1 MSLDLALTWE
11 GHRVR
16 MVGTAERPEWIAR
29 DVCRVLGI
37 HNTSRALA
45 NAGVLEAEKG
55 VHRVNTPGGPQ
66 DVTTVLEA
74 GLWKLVLISR
84 KPGARRFKDWLAAE
98 VLPSLRKDGR
108 YPPREVP
115 ALVAVDLRNPL
126 QLAAITAQALQL
138 VAELQP
144 KAQAHDRLSAARG
157 DVCLQDA
164 GRILGRPP
172 NVFCQQLEEDGILF
186 RGSHGKLEPYA
197 HHREAGLFRVRVTE
211 AQGETYL
218 QTLVTPPGLQWLA
231 GRYPRQDAL
240 RPGNGGS
247 R

>member
-1 MSLDLALTWE
+1 MNLNLALCWE

-29 DVCRVLGI
+29 DVCRVLGLHI
-37 HNTSRALA
+37 AS
-45 NAGVLEAEKG
+45 GVRTVPDEEKG
-55 VHRVNTPGGPQ
+55 LHTMQTHGGPQ
-66 DVTTVLEA
+66 AIATVTEA
-74 GLWKLVLISR
+74 GLYRLISHSR
-84 KPGARRFKDWLAAE
+84 KPAAQRFQSWLFGD
-98 VLPSLRKDGR
+98 VLPSIRKHGC
-108 YPPREVP
+108 YPPPAVP
-115 ALVAVDLRNPL
+115 VLATVDLRNPL

-144 KAQAHDRLSAARG
+144 KAEAHDRLSAARG